1 VLAQEVLD
9 FGDGLGTIAADILQ
23 IDLKRGIVSDAFPVG
38 VIEKEGT
45 HPQEVEIGQVAV
57 ARFGATQTHDDDTDQ
72 GGESKD
78 IRREDTRDATGFT
91 HGGGGELRV
100 IVRVGGKMR
109 KGESDEVM
117 K

>member
-1 VLAQEVLD
+1 M
-9 FGDGLGTIAADILQ
+9 GG
-23 IDLKRGIVSDAFPVG
+23 
-38 VIEKEGT
+38 IEKEGT

-72 GGESKD
+72 GGESED

-91 HGGGGELRV
+91 HDGGGGGLRV
-100 IVRVGGKMR
+100 IVRVGGTMR
-109 KGESDEVM
+109 KGGSDEVM